1 MAPRIKVTVTIFFS
15 FHWVS
20 KNTWIKLG
28 QFERKKNNPKTIENQ
43 MQEIQTN
50 LASGNKRN
58 TWQVQILTIIALFV
72 QQNMPSNIQSNPNQL
87 L

>member
-1 MAPRIKVTVTIFFS
+1 
-15 FHWVS
+15 
-20 KNTWIKLG
+20 
-28 QFERKKNNPKTIENQ
+28 

-50 LASGNKRN
+50 LASGNRSN
-58 TWQVQILTIIALFV
+58 TWQVQILTIVALFV